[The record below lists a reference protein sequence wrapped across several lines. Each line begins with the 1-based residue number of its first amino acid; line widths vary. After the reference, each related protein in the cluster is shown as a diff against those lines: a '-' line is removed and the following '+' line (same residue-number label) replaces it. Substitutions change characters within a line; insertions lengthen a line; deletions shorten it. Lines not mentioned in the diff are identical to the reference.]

1 MINLNKHSLK
11 VEKVIIITFFVFI
24 ATKALVYSKEADPR
38 LLSTEYLFDRNV
50 EVINDSSGSKLQLA
64 RCWDTLL
71 YQGFDD
77 YGEDE
82 KKQKKD
88 INRTNMF
95 KREYPFTDDWKFTNY
110 KNVLIAYIS
119 KEENIDN
126 SYLMISGS
134 DKKCDTA
141 FEINS
146 PYIPIE
152 TGKKY
157 VLIFRYQINKR
168 IICQCGFK
176 EKFETGIIWFDAN
189 GKKLDET
196 PFSLYNE
203 DGACIDWNKKKIEV
217 FPPERTVKAIIRFG
231 FDTPDLGPGEFICF
245 DDIRFATLS
254 KRYESEGEFISRPLP
269 IESGKLSFLP
279 KADMPTGASI
289 RFQLRFASNNNGV
302 PGTWTPF
309 TGPDGTTLSYYDLK
323 GAPLRFSVTPAQ
335 RWLQYRAVLQT
346 TRSDITPALY
356 CVTINKPDGA
366 ALTDSGWSGPDTTP
380 PEIVWRSPTRTE
392 QPDVPIAFRLCDNIG
407 GLGIK
412 SVEAYL
418 DGEKVELLQS
428 KSKGTEYILK
438 TTGTLKPTDRSR
450 ELSTWRIENYQ
461 NALTVERTPEV
472 ITVINKS
479 KDDTYMDTAFKMCS
493 PRIPVKE
500 NTKYVLSFYSRHN
513 MDLMNLKY
521 FGPFLSGIIWRD
533 CNGMEIDNTYINF
546 GEANKKWHYD
556 VHTVI
561 SPSGAAFAEICFG
574 WDFPDMKNGDLFAV
588 KKGSFDGPQPDVT
601 LVPNLHRI
609 DVKASDLAGNHMQKT
624 WYVLIKKLPT
634 EHIVSMRDDGMT
646 LLDGKPFFPIG
657 IYNVKKNKINKYDL
671 DFAFRELSEAGFNT
685 AHTYVAKRDREF
697 LEFYSSAARYG
708 MKVFVMSSAGHSST
722 DIETIVNDI
731 AAEANQPALLSWY
744 LADDTAKHISSSELK
759 SIHKMVK
766 DIDPYHLTSQADVVG
781 RYNGYVDSTDIFLP
795 ELYPIHSKDKNDIA
809 EIIRDIENIKKEF
822 KKVGQNKG
830 IWAIVQDFAGWG
842 CERFPTN
849 EELRVMTYLSI
860 IHGANGIVYY
870 TYSSSGEGNNL
881 GAHDN
886 KFVWDNLKKVV
897 GELAYLHDVL
907 AERNTTEK
915 CTSFII
921 KGAEKDGLGYPAL
934 NTLLKVYQGN
944 HYLFAANS
952 AQQPI
957 RCQFKP
963 AIGNISEV
971 SAMFEDRTL
980 PVKDGVFVDDFRAY
994 DVHVYQW

>member
-1 MINLNKHSLK
+1 M
-11 VEKVIIITFFVFI
+11 
-24 ATKALVYSKEADPR
+24 
-38 LLSTEYLFDRNV
+38 
-50 EVINDSSGSKLQLA
+50 
-64 RCWDTLL
+64 
-71 YQGFDD
+71 
-77 YGEDE
+77 
-82 KKQKKD
+82 
-88 INRTNMF
+88 
-95 KREYPFTDDWKFTNY
+95 
-110 KNVLIAYIS
+110 
-119 KEENIDN
+119 
-126 SYLMISGS
+126 
-134 DKKCDTA
+134 
-141 FEINS
+141 
-146 PYIPIE
+146 
-152 TGKKY
+152 
-157 VLIFRYQINKR
+157 
-168 IICQCGFK
+168 
-176 EKFETGIIWFDAN
+176 
-189 GKKLDET
+189 
-196 PFSLYNE
+196 
-203 DGACIDWNKKKIEV
+203 
-217 FPPERTVKAIIRFG
+217 
-231 FDTPDLGPGEFICF
+231 
-245 DDIRFATLS
+245 
-254 KRYESEGEFISRPLP
+254 
-269 IESGKLSFLP
+269 
-279 KADMPTGASI
+279 
-289 RFQLRFASNNNGV
+289 
-302 PGTWTPF
+302 
-309 TGPDGTTLSYYDLK
+309 
-323 GAPLRFSVTPAQ
+323 
-335 RWLQYRAVLQT
+335 
-346 TRSDITPALY
+346 
-356 CVTINKPDGA
+356 
-366 ALTDSGWSGPDTTP
+366 
-380 PEIVWRSPTRTE
+380 
-392 QPDVPIAFRLCDNIG
+392 
-407 GLGIK
+407 
-412 SVEAYL
+412 
-418 DGEKVELLQS
+418 ELLQS

-842 CERFPTN
+842 C
-849 EELRVMTYLSI
+849 
-860 IHGANGIVYY
+860 
-870 TYSSSGEGNNL
+870 
-881 GAHDN
+881 
-886 KFVWDNLKKVV
+886 
-897 GELAYLHDVL
+897 
-907 AERNTTEK
+907 
-915 CTSFII
+915 
-921 KGAEKDGLGYPAL
+921 
-934 NTLLKVYQGN
+934 
-944 HYLFAANS
+944 
-952 AQQPI
+952 
-957 RCQFKP
+957 
-963 AIGNISEV
+963 
-971 SAMFEDRTL
+971 
-980 PVKDGVFVDDFRAY
+980 
-994 DVHVYQW
+994 